1 MGKNITAFVYKYY
14 IFFNTKNFILRVLGL
29 FLVSYSA
36 IVCVEIGSPYGFD
49 SIGFISKNE
58 LPYTLALTL
67 SAVLVSFL
75 SFWLYKIHK
84 LWSCILMRGIT
95 NIYISVLFLIVSFW
109 EFDGNAIYAENNF
122 FIILK
127 MCMYFLII
135 PIELF
140 ILAKWIVPKCSH
152 KTNNKFN
159 SLKYIFGVSGV
170 VLFRLILMNNQGNID
185 IPSLLRTVIFA
196 FAIITLINSIYYFT
210 QAFFAKKYSLDILTD
225 YTESYINSIRRL

>member
-1 MGKNITAFVYKYY
+1 
-14 IFFNTKNFILRVLGL
+14 
-29 FLVSYSA
+29 
-36 IVCVEIGSPYGFD
+36 
-49 SIGFISKNE
+49 
-58 LPYTLALTL
+58 
-67 SAVLVSFL
+67 
-75 SFWLYKIHK
+75 
-84 LWSCILMRGIT
+84 
-95 NIYISVLFLIVSFW
+95 
-109 EFDGNAIYAENNF
+109 
-122 FIILK
+122 

-140 ILAKWIVPKCSH
+140 ILTKWIVPKCSH

-159 SLKYIFGVSGV
+159 SLKYIFGVPGV

>member
-1 MGKNITAFVYKYY
+1 MEKNITAFVYKYY

-67 SAVLVSFL
+67 SAVLVSF
-75 SFWLYKIHK
+75 
-84 LWSCILMRGIT
+84 
-95 NIYISVLFLIVSFW
+95 W

-159 SLKYIFGVSGV
+159 SLKYIFGVPGV

-196 FAIITLINSIYYFT
+196 FAVITLINSIYYFT

-225 YTESYINSIRRL
+225 YTETYINSIRRL

>member
-1 MGKNITAFVYKYY
+1 MTAENTISSEELAKDKYLLEL
-14 IFFNTKNFILRVLGL
+14 IFNNYYEQERRFQTLESKISSMISFIGVIFTIQSTL
-29 FLVSYSA
+29 FTSILVQ
-36 IVCVEIGSPYGFD
+36 
-49 SIGFISKNE
+49 
-58 LPYTLALTL
+58 LL
-67 SAVLVSFL
+67 SAQLFTKVIL
-75 SFWLYKIHK
+75 S
-84 LWSCILMRGIT
+84 
-95 NIYISVLFLIVSFW
+95 LFLIVSFW

-140 ILAKWIVPKCSH
+140 ILAKWIVPRCSH

-159 SLKYIFGVSGV
+159 SLKYIFGVPGV

-185 IPSLLRTVIFA
+185 IPSLLRAVIFA
-196 FAIITLINSIYYFT
+196 FAVITLINSIYYFT